1 MITLN
6 IDNLLHIK
14 GKSRY
19 WLAKQC
25 DMSQDNMKKIC
36 EGKTN
41 SIQFEKLEKICHA
54 LECTPNDIII
64 AEDPQV
70 SKLISYATMANN
82 SYKQDDTK

>member
-6 IDNLLHIK
+6 IDNLLHEK

-25 DMSQDNMKKIC
+25 DMSQDNIKKIC
-36 EGKTN
+36 EGKTI

-64 AEDPQV
+64 SDDPQV
-70 SKLISYATMANN
+70 NRLISYATKFHSA
-82 SYKQDDTK
+82 YKQKDTE

>member
-1 MITLN
+1 MIILN
-6 IDNLLHIK
+6 IDDLLQEK

-25 DMSQDNMKKIC
+25 DMSQDNIKKIC

-54 LECTPNDIII
+54 LECTPNDIIV
-64 AEDPQV
+64 ADDPQV
-70 SKLISYATMANN
+70 SRLISYSTKLNN
-82 SYKQDDTK
+82 SYKQGDTE